1 MKALASHVRHNDIT
15 IINFIHAH
23 LGIISDPS
31 ESLFFYDFPKRWST
45 YYDPSFTPV
54 YEPVFTDASLEEKAN
69 EICGN
74 DDFCKFDIAA
84 TGRTEIGEATLN
96 GGRIFDVILN
106 LSQPS
111 NLLYQQDSY

>member
-1 MKALASHVRHNDIT
+1 M
-15 IINFIHAH
+15 
-23 LGIISDPS
+23 
-31 ESLFFYDFPKRWST
+31 
-45 YYDPSFTPV
+45 
-54 YEPVFTDASLEEKAN
+54 FTDASLEEKAN

-96 GGRIFDVILN
+96 GGKIFDAILN

-111 NLLYQQDSY
+111 KLLYQQDSY